1 MINSMEVINHA
12 QSCDLETAL
21 EFENDHLIIDGFMKR
36 YNVDLEEAASI
47 LQETKKWLWIA
58 AKASDE
64 EKFSLS
70 IEKPLAVIDEMWHNF
85 ILHTRQYHKYCM
97 DKFKRFIHHDP
108 TPSSEKV
115 KFQQRVA
122 ENPTEEVKKWK
133 DRYQQ
138 QLSYIYD
145 HLGPETV
152 IKWYEELPS
161 KYTPNYLESLK
172 KKA

>member
-1 MINSMEVINHA
+1 MELIDKVYT
-12 QSCDLETAL
+12 CELKEAL

-36 YNVDLEEAASI
+36 YDVEKEEAANI

-58 AKASDE
+58 AKASE
-64 EKFSLS
+64 EETFSLS
-70 IEKPLAVIDEMWHNF
+70 IERPLAVIDEMWHNF

-97 DKFKRFIHHDP
+97 DKFKKFIHHEP
-108 TPSSEKV
+108 TPSSEKE
-115 KFQQRVA
+115 KFQQRIA
-122 ENPTEEVKKWK
+122 KNPTEEVRKWQE
-133 DRYQQ
+133 RYQQ

-145 HLGPETV
+145 NLGPETV

-161 KYTPNYLESLK
+161 KYTQDYLESLK